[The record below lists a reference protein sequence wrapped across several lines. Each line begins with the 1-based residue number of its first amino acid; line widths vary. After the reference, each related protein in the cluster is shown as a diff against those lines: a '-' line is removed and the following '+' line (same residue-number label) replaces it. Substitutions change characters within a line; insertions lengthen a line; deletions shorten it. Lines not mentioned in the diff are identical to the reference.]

1 MTGVMGVRLWCPLT
15 PRAILSVWVSTAKC
29 MLLLPKLVHNLE
41 IFQFDCK
48 MAFLHAKLCHDLYAC
63 PFPGFETSSPSK
75 VLHILIALYSLCQA
89 AYEFYILLMS
99 LLLDFGLMCCAVD
112 HGVFIG
118 KWTTSPDSSIVM
130 PPSGPLVLYVPLH
143 VDDGLA
149 ITNSLSL
156 YVWFLSVLSCCLHII
171 DLGPC
176 SKFLSI
182 LIIHDHAS
190 HYLWLSSH
198 VYVSTLLD
206 EWNLASCKT
215 ASTPFPLGGPSSA
228 VAPQNSLPD
237 LSDADL
243 VPSYQ
248 HLVGCLL
255 YLAIAT

>member
-1 MTGVMGVRLWCPLT
+1 
-15 PRAILSVWVSTAKC
+15 
-29 MLLLPKLVHNLE
+29 
-41 IFQFDCK
+41 
-48 MAFLHAKLCHDLYAC
+48 
-63 PFPGFETSSPSK
+63 
-75 VLHILIALYSLCQA
+75 
-89 AYEFYILLMS
+89 MS

-149 ITNSLSL
+149 ITNSSSL

-243 VPSYQ
+243 VSSYQ

-255 YLAIAT
+255 YLAIATRPDISYYAMLCGLGSFMRLLLVLISWLLSMFSIIWQA